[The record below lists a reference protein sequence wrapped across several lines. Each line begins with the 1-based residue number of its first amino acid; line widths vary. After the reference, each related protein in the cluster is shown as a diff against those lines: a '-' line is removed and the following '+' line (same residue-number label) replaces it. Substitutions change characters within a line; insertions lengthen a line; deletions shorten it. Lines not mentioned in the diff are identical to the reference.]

1 MRDAATKS
9 LVMSVVGSELVRP
22 RKMERVGF
30 AALQTLPPRMP
41 SDRPLRRVKGLLLA
55 LVAVAVLWVG
65 TVPSVRAEVSD
76 QDLDV
81 CAAYAQI
88 ELAGMYGSP
97 SSLSFINDGRA
108 TMERYDGMVDGHY
121 VSTIL
126 RMDGVLT
133 PPDGMARRVR
143 VTCLLASVGEPVGLR
158 LDPRP

>member
-1 MRDAATKS
+1 MRDVAAKS
-9 LVMSVVGSELVRP
+9 LVMPGTDSGQVRL
-22 RKMERVGF
+22 RKMDRVGPD
-30 AALQTLPPRMP
+30 ALQTPLSRMP
-41 SDRPLRRVKGLLLA
+41 SARSLGRVRGLLLA
-55 LVAVAVLWVG
+55 LAVAATLWG
-65 TVPSVRAEVSD
+65 GAVPAVRAEVSD

-97 SSLSFINDGRA
+97 TSLSFINDGRA

-133 PPDGMARRVR
+133 PPDGVARRVR